1 MTRRR
6 INLVADLLVTTE
18 PPPSPW
24 TVLSVV
30 GGALVIPLL
39 VWGIHVR
46 AASRLDPQVVELR
59 TERDRLVGEG
69 NQVRVVIADL
79 ETQNARR
86 VQEQA
91 QAEQINWREAFR
103 ELTLVV
109 PNGMW
114 LSEMGGQG
122 AGAQPEG
129 APSQE
134 GDIPIRI
141 RGVAVSQ
148 GVVADLLVNLETS
161 AHFRDPMVM
170 YTQRQEGQGI
180 GRVGFEIQCGLRRAP
195 IEGPASGK
203 TA

>member
-1 MTRRR
+1 MTRR
-6 INLVADLLVTTE
+6 INLVADLLLTTE

-24 TVLSVV
+24 TIVAVV

-39 VWGIHVR
+39 VWAIHVR

-59 TERDRLVGEG
+59 AERDRLAGEG
-69 NQVRVVIADL
+69 NQARIVIANL
-79 ETQNARR
+79 EGQNARR
-86 VQEQA
+86 TLEQA

-122 AGAQPEG
+122 AGVQPEG
-129 APSQE
+129 SPPQA

-161 AHFRDPMVM
+161 THFREPMVI
-170 YTQRQEGQGI
+170 YTQREQGQGI
-180 GRVGFEIQCGLRRAP
+180 GRVGFEIQCGLRRVP
-195 IEGPASGK
+195 IAGPAAGN

>member
-1 MTRRR
+1 MLITNLEAQNVRRTR
-6 INLVADLLVTTE
+6 
-18 PPPSPW
+18 
-24 TVLSVV
+24 
-30 GGALVIPLL
+30 
-39 VWGIHVR
+39 
-46 AASRLDPQVVELR
+46 
-59 TERDRLVGEG
+59 
-69 NQVRVVIADL
+69 
-79 ETQNARR
+79 
-86 VQEQA
+86 EQA

-122 AGAQPEG
+122 AEAQPPG
-129 APSQE
+129 LPPQE

-148 GVVADLLVNLETS
+148 GVVADLLVNLEMS
-161 AHFRDPMVM
+161 SHFRDPTVI
-170 YTQRQEGQGI
+170 YTQRQGGQEV

-195 IEGPASGK
+195 IGGLAAGE